1 MNNNK
6 VFANLRI
13 WKLVLFCA
21 SSSLFMHPTLH
32 GKVEILNSF
41 AFDESRKKVRRN
53 LWFSNLFQA
62 KSGKE
67 IVILQ
72 SNSF

>member
-21 SSSLFMHPTLH
+21 SSLFMHPTLH
-32 GKVEILNSF
+32 SQKVEILNSF
-41 AFDESRKKVRRN
+41 ALDESREKVRRN
-53 LWFSNLFQA
+53 L
-62 KSGKE
+62 
-67 IVILQ
+67 
-72 SNSF
+72 

>member
-1 MNNNK
+1 
-6 VFANLRI
+6 
-13 WKLVLFCA
+13 
-21 SSSLFMHPTLH
+21 MHPTLH

-41 AFDESRKKVRRN
+41 AVDESRKKVRRN